1 MGGFARMSKNKC
13 YRMRYAGSSGG
24 GCVVTLPFDPRRHVC
39 EACGKVV
46 GEEIKST
53 ALHHW
58 FYAYQPKT
66 VKKNPLLAL
75 ENTTELCYY
84 CHTQIAD
91 PIRALLYAN
100 PKRVA
105 WVVKC
110 LDRKQ
115 REKFVKVLESIV
127 ETLRQTEKNVSPLAK
142 KILEMSKK

>member
-1 MGGFARMSKNKC
+1 MGIKNIKIKE
-13 YRMRYAGSSGG
+13 YKMRYAGSRKGKG
-24 GCVVTLPFDPRRHVC
+24 VTITLPFDPRKGKC
-39 EACGKVV
+39 EACGKSKKM
-46 GEEIKST
+46 GEIKST